1 VAARVTVIGAGPGGY
16 HAALRAARGGAQ
28 VRLVEAERPG
38 GTCLNRGCIPTK
50 ALVASARV
58 LAAARRLKEFGLAGD
73 CHPRADLAAIQARA
87 HKVVQTQ
94 LQALQRLISA
104 HGIELIPGRGRLSPD
119 AAVEV
124 ELPGGGHRRLESEAV
139 IIATGSAPAGLPG
152 LEPDGEHILDSDHLL
167 RLKELPA
174 SLAVVGG
181 GVVGCE
187 LAGVMAALGVEVT
200 VVEAQERLLPIPS
213 LEPEVSR
220 LLARE
225 FKKAGI
231 RSHTG
236 MVVEGWEAA
245 GGGVRLR
252 LGPSPL
258 VEHRRV
264 PRPVELVVERVLVAV
279 GRRLRSDGL
288 GLEAAGVE
296 RDARG
301 AIVVDERLETTR
313 PGVYAVGDVLGTRRP
328 LLAHLAA
335 AEGEL
340 AADNALGAER
350 TMDYRVVPAVAFT
363 FPEAAW
369 VGLSRAQAAE
379 HGLNASAHSFLFRA
393 LGQAHALGE
402 IAGQATLVVEEG
414 SGRLLGAHLVGAHA
428 SEMIAACAL
437 ALKLGAGARQV
448 AETICAHP
456 TLSEAVQQAAAAAL
470 GECLYTPPPRA

>member
-1 VAARVTVIGAGPGGY
+1 VTVIGAGPGGY
-16 HAALRAARGGAQ
+16 HAALRAARLGAQ
-28 VRLVEAERPG
+28 VRLVEADRVG

-50 ALVASARV
+50 ALVASARA
-58 LAAARRLKEFGLAGD
+58 LATARRLKEFGLAGD
-73 CHPRADLAAIQARA
+73 CHPRPDLAAVQARA
-87 HKVVQTQ
+87 QKVVQTQ
-94 LQALQRLISA
+94 LQALERLISS
-104 HGIELIPGRGRLSPD
+104 HGIGLVPGRGRLSRTGGM
-119 AAVEV
+119 VEV
-124 ELPGGGHRRLESEAV
+124 EGPDGEQRRLESDAV
-139 IIATGSAPAGLPG
+139 IIATGSAPAPLPG
-152 LEPDGEHILDSDHLL
+152 LEPDGEHILNSDHLL
-167 RLKELPA
+167 RLEELPA

-187 LAGVMAALGVEVT
+187 LACIMSALGVEVT
-200 VVEAQERLLPIPS
+200 VVEALDRLLPIPS

-231 RSHTG
+231 KSHTG
-236 MVVEGWEAA
+236 MVVEGWEAS
-245 GGGVRLR
+245 GGRVRLR

-258 VEHRRV
+258 VEHRRI
-264 PRPVELVVERVLVAV
+264 PRPVELAVERVLVAV
-279 GRRLRSDGL
+279 GRRLCSEDL

-301 AIVVDERLETTR
+301 AVVVDDRLCTTR
-313 PGVYAVGDVLGTRRP
+313 PDVYAVGDVLGPGRP
-328 LLAHLAA
+328 MLAHLAA

-340 AADNALGAER
+340 AAANALGADR
-350 TMDYRVVPAVAFT
+350 SMDYRVVPAVAFT
-363 FPEAAW
+363 FPEVAW

-379 HGLNASAHSFLFRA
+379 RGLAASAHSFLFRA

-414 SGRLLGAHLVGAHA
+414 SERLLGAHLIGAHA

-437 ALKLGAGARQV
+437 ALKLGATARQV

-470 GECLYTPPPRA
+470 GECLYTLPPRA